1 MPKVW
6 IINKDLKKLY
16 NASSGV
22 EKEEKN
28 QQTWLA
34 WYIKRQNNRGIH
46 WFFIKR
52 PNSWQTPII
61 HLCITFVRGPL
72 SVFTLATADPLRL
85 HVFHYYVGYFNF
97 FSFRLLP
104 DAGMYVPKGTVVPP
118 LWVWT
123 LISAI
128 TKIINSSSE
137 FNPRGDSGEKKRNF
151 SMRGNHARYSFI
163 R

>member
-72 SVFTLATADPLRL
+72 SVFTLATAQITRL
-85 HVFHYYVGYFNF
+85 SLICWLFQFF
-97 FSFRLLP
+97 FSFRLVP
-104 DAGMYVPKGTVVPP
+104 DAGMYVPKGTVRPP

-128 TKIINSSSE
+128 TKMINSSSE
-137 FNPRGDSGEKKRNF
+137 FNPREDSGEKKRNF

>member
-1 MPKVW
+1 MHYHDFAFKNVMSAWIYRIVYLHDCSPLFSFLLVLSAASIWCLYIKKSIMFKRSYCLISFSIAGDMPKVW

-85 HVFHYYVGYFNF
+85 HVFH
-97 FSFRLLP
+97 
-104 DAGMYVPKGTVVPP
+104 
-118 LWVWT
+118 
-123 LISAI
+123 
-128 TKIINSSSE
+128 
-137 FNPRGDSGEKKRNF
+137 
-151 SMRGNHARYSFI
+151 
-163 R
+163 